1 MLCTP
6 SAPRLPFGDRFERGR
21 SKPSRMAWLK
31 GLLRMDAATRGRGRR
46 PEQNRSI
53 INGILWRFRC
63 GTSRHDVPA
72 KYGNW
77 NTIYHRARPGGSE
90 AVSIPL
96 VEIAADSGRYSIDST
111 TVRAHVAEGK
121 TYEAED
127 ALNRTYTNA
136 LLIIKDGR
144 IVYETYRNNATERDR
159 FAGFSMTKSV
169 TSLLVGCALA
179 EGRIAS
185 LDEPIDRYL
194 PELSEGGYR
203 GVTIRQLL
211 QMRSGVTNLE
221 DYSNLRSRTAM
232 PAGTP
237 AAAFIDNVMRYA
249 DAARTVDRARAPGSQ
264 FDYLNLDTAV
274 LGWLIERVSG
284 GYTIA
289 AYTTKCLW
297 EPLGAEA
304 DAYFT
309 MDGEPGVG
317 REFNAAG
324 FNATLRDWAR
334 IGLMML
340 NGGMAK
346 RRVVSEEWV
355 RESTRP
361 LPTDRPNGAGYG
373 YQWWTVANSSAFSAS
388 GRFGQK
394 VYIDPE
400 TRTVIAKMSYVPVA
414 AFTVAGRES
423 DAFFAAASKWS
434 PR

>member
-1 MLCTP
+1 M
-6 SAPRLPFGDRFERGR
+6 
-21 SKPSRMAWLK
+21 SRMLS
-31 GLLRMDAATRGRGRR
+31 LCLRLGASALAALAFVQTATA
-46 PEQNRSI
+46 Q
-53 INGILWRFRC
+53 
-63 GTSRHDVPA
+63 
-72 KYGNW
+72 
-77 NTIYHRARPGGSE
+77 
-90 AVSIPL
+90 
-96 VEIAADSGRYSIDST
+96 ST
-111 TVRAHVAEGK
+111 TAPPAPVQATEHSVPPGLYGLRGAWADRNIMPLTLRHLNEIFPTRTVPHAGKPWAIPRNDQPLDFTYEFEGK
-121 TYEAED
+121 TYQAEEVLD
-127 ALNRTYTNA
+127 RTYTNA

-169 TSLLVGCALA
+169 TSILIGCALA
-179 EGRIAS
+179 EGRIKS
-185 LDEPIDRYL
+185 LDDPIDRYL
-194 PELSEGGYR
+194 PELSGAGYQ

-232 PAGTP
+232 PVGTP
-237 AAAFIDNVMRYA
+237 AASMIDNVMRYA
-249 DAARTVDRARAPGSQ
+249 DAARTVERVRAPGSQ
-264 FDYLNLDTAV
+264 FDYMNLDTAV

-304 DAYFT
+304 DAYFI
-309 MDGEPGVG
+309 MDGEPGIG

-334 IGLMML
+334 VGLMML

-361 LPTDRPNGAGYG
+361 LPTNRPDGAGYG

-388 GRFGQK
+388 GRFGQE

-400 TRTVIAKMSYVPVA
+400 TRTVIAKMSYVPVP
-414 AFTVAGRES
+414 AFAVAGREA